1 MEAAESFNT
10 KPLSNRRHVPSLQS
24 QNKKCPSELTKYQG
38 PLYSLSPSPRSSA
51 PAHTS
56 ITRTIVDLRSP
67 NRRNIPTIARERA
80 VELSRSVEAINYI
93 EQKLKTQQ
101 GPRIRM
107 QRYAGLQAVEAWT
120 VARLTEAHKMK
131 VWSMNHEWESFTTT
145 CLIFFP
151 STDCKDLSWIIV

>member
-1 MEAAESFNT
+1 MCQACKARIKSALRSWLNIRGHFF
-10 KPLSNRRHVPSLQS
+10 
-24 QNKKCPSELTKYQG
+24 
-38 PLYSLSPSPRSSA
+38 SLSPSPCSSA

-56 ITRTIVDLRSP
+56 ITRTIADLRSP

-80 VELSRSVEAINYI
+80 KELRRSVEAINYI

-107 QRYAGLQAVEAWT
+107 QRYAGLQAAEDWT
-120 VARLTEAHKMK
+120 VARLTEAHKME

-145 CLIFFP
+145 CHIF
-151 STDCKDLSWIIV
+151 SHWLERYDLDNYVKI